1 MGIILKNPGG
11 TAPVKLELVT
21 GQVCSVDVD
30 ANWTDYTAPST
41 YAPDCAL
48 TQITTATTTTI
59 VPAPASGVVRSVNSL
74 TARNKHATNAVDLTF
89 RKDYNGTPVEKHKV
103 TLQAGEA
110 IEWENGVG
118 FYLMAAAN
126 PFILASSFL
135 SQTSQRTP
143 GSQLERSALANFVLV
158 SGTAY
163 YVYIGQAVRNVT
175 VKFVEGTLTVVAAGT
190 VAVELGLF
198 STTNPPNKSAQT
210 LTKLVATG
218 TVDTLTAGAVK
229 TFRNTATFDQL
240 VTAGTHLWGAMRAA
254 FGTTQPT
261 CVGLAGDGGRGAIL
275 TTTGGGALTGLGSAA
290 GTIPAV
296 GTATIA
302 PDLWPTQD

>member
-41 YAPDCAL
+41 FAPDCAL

-118 FYLMAAAN
+118 FYLMAN
-126 PFILASSFL
+126 T
-135 SQTSQRTP
+135 SQYLQLTSAESQASQRTLM
-143 GSQLERSALANFVLV
+143 SQLERAAVGTFVGAT
-158 SGTAY
+158 GTAY
-163 YVYIGQAVRNVT
+163 FVYVGRMVRDVT
-175 VKFVEGTLTVVAAGT
+175 VKFVEFHVTTVGAGGQT
-190 VAVELGLF
+190 AEVGLF
-198 STTNPPNKSAQT
+198 STANPPNKSAQT
-210 LTKLVATG
+210 LTKIAANGTLDSLTTTGMKRSTVALNQ
-218 TVDTLTAGAVK
+218 VVPA
-229 TFRNTATFDQL
+229 N
-240 VTAGTHLWGAMRAA
+240 THLWLALRTAMV
-254 FGTTQPT
+254 TTQPT
-261 CVGLAGDGGRGAIL
+261 CVGLAGDMSEGHVL
-275 TTTGGGALTGLGSAA
+275 TAAVAALTGIASAA
-290 GTIPAV
+290 GVIPTL
-296 GTATIA
+296 GTGTIA
-302 PDLWPTQD
+302 PDLRGTLD